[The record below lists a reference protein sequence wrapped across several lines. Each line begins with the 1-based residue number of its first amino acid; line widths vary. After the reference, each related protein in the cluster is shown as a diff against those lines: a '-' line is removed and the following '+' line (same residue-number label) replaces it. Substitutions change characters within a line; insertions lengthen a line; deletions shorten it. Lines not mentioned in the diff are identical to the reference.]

1 MARAKNKAKKTVV
14 KKAKKAGAFSEFVES
29 KYARSSPRSA
39 DREKLAEQ
47 FTAGGVVLALLL
59 MIIGVLISP
68 AFPMVGALMA
78 TLSFLSFMGA
88 FMAKE
93 TL

>member
-1 MARAKNKAKKTVV
+1 MARAKKKVKKTVV
-14 KKAKKAGAFSEFVES
+14 KNAKGTGAFPEFVEA
-29 KYARSSPRSA
+29 KYSRSSHMSA

-59 MIIGVLISP
+59 MIIGVVISP
-68 AFPMVGALMA
+68 SLPMVGALMA